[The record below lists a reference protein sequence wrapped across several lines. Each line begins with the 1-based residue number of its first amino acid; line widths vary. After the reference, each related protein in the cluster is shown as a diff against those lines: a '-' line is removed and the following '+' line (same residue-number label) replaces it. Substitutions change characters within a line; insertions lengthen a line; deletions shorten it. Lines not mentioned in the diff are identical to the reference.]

1 LTSKYIKKF
10 EVKKNQKHNPM
21 FDSDTCTV
29 HSMPRQK
36 LASATRKQH
45 SSVKYALKRLQ
56 KQRPCTLGILLMNQ
70 TGAHRD
76 LGVLIVQ
83 MLPPVNLVTCSMV
96 CSGLRKLVDRH
107 CNAAF
112 AQDLMWWFG
121 FANSISTDTKA
132 LTVNWNDRRSQF
144 TVERSVVSSTE
155 RIMWLLNTN
164 LTVNA
169 VVKMRMQIMLPA
181 SSQHVHLH
189 GESSQVQKIRSRGTA
204 SADVLAWRVLAVE
217 GSQNSLVKV
226 ILGAVEFSHN
236 NSKVALTVA
245 APVVL
250 TVDSVHWQRWS
261 YRCLWVIHGVRKC
274 MHCHQR

>member
-1 LTSKYIKKF
+1 MQNHIESKTL
-10 EVKKNQKHNPM
+10 PP
-21 FDSDTCTV
+21 

-36 LASATRKQH
+36 LVSAPRKQH
-45 SSVKYALKRLQ
+45 SSVKHALKRQQ
-56 KQRPCTLGILLMNQ
+56 KPRPCTLGILLMNQ

-83 MLPPVNLVTCSMV
+83 MLQPGNLVTCSMV

-204 SADVLAWRVLAVE
+204 SADVMAWRVLAVE

-250 TVDSVHWQRWS
+250 TVDSVQRQRWS